1 MKTDGFGIE
10 HYPNCPSP
18 EWSSVRADTGS
29 ADQRCRRCGVT
40 WRAGDPTTSLQPRKG
55 FRSTKKRNKS

>member
-10 HYPNCPSP
+10 HRSNCRAP
-18 EWSSVRADTGS
+18 EWTSVRADTGS

-55 FRSTKKRNKS
+55 YPNRKKDLS